1 MSSVKQRYNLL
12 ILVCLAWLALGQAPA
27 VDRHDLEFISHWT
40 GLSVDWMRT
49 VDSEEGGT
57 GLKMISG
64 KTSF

>member
-27 VDRHDLEFISHWT
+27 VDQHDLEFISHWT

-57 GLKMISG
+57 GLKMISS